1 MSTPANARADTAAV
15 RIEGL
20 VCRAGRVAG
29 VAGGVAAGFAAGLA
43 TDSRLLLDLPQ
54 LTIHSG
60 EHVLLVGPNGAGK
73 STLLRCLGGFMPIAQ
88 GQAQVL
94 GRRLGPRPLRRAA
107 LRDLRSEVGQLLQGL
122 HPVARLS
129 VLDNT
134 LVGALGRLRRAGGRA
149 ALRSLWRSYPANEV
163 DAAMQA
169 LQAVGMAAR
178 AQDRADSLS
187 GGERQKLAMAR
198 LLLQRARLVLADEP
212 TASLDPAAAQQ
223 ACALLRQAAAGA
235 TLLTVVHEPA
245 LLPLLGDRVLG
256 LRAGRLVFD
265 RPVGQVDDSLL
276 ADLYRRDT

>member
-1 MSTPANARADTAAV
+1 M
-15 RIEGL
+15 
-20 VCRAGRVAG
+20 
-29 VAGGVAAGFAAGLA
+29 
-43 TDSRLLLDLPQ
+43 
-54 LTIHSG
+54 
-60 EHVLLVGPNGAGK
+60 
-73 STLLRCLGGFMPIAQ
+73 
-88 GQAQVL
+88 
-94 GRRLGPRPLRRAA
+94 
-107 LRDLRSEVGQLLQGL
+107 
-122 HPVARLS
+122 
-129 VLDNT
+129 
-134 LVGALGRLRRAGGRA
+134 RRAGGSA

-163 DAAMQA
+163 DAALQA
-169 LQAVGMAAR
+169 LHAVGMAAR

-265 RPVGQVDDSLL
+265 RPVGQVDDRLL
-276 ADLYRRDT
+276 ADLYRRET